1 MEIFIKGNVDTRH
14 LNSTAINSDLSVRV
28 KKESSIFTSKHMVSS
43 VKNIE
48 KGREYLSS
56 RLSLCYNR
64 EFDSDDNWKELLT
77 KRINNSLF
85 SENHKKV
92 LIDNID
98 LIDIGNSP
106 LVYSMGGGRL
116 IEVKCNESLD
126 DLCNRH
132 DIKSYPYTSIKL
144 LHTLKDGTKLYGTDV
159 KNILFGINNGIVTFK
174 KYILSDEW
182 CDDDVCDE
190 GGYRTDLL
198 RTSNIVKRKDG
209 SISELTVTQCTEYE
223 WLEVYEQLLVLPDS
237 LKDFRLLYNI
247 PCVFDRYCDIIK
259 TTKIDYS
266 YDIKHVKDNI
276 YNRNS
281 YKIYD
286 KEKVIVHGGD
296 GWRSNVTYIR
306 FFDNVTELQKWKDG
320 LSKLYVPRDDNHTR
334 LGIDELCEENTPDKA
349 FMSAQNIIIITKDG
363 NKFIVDKYINTDRNR
378 FNSPFERNISN
389 PEMYRILSPNLSSLI
404 PNLILK
410 DSQIVV
416 NAVTKEITE
425 ERMFQFN
432 KSAYINNEYGMV
444 ALYNKVII
452 GDEIHYVP
460 AYIKSNDGYEY
471 HVSDPHNTTS
481 QPSYPFTNNNGMQIY
496 NPALFVWRGEA
507 PKNIK
512 RQQHNRTS
520 HVSINTLELNKKSI
534 MLSEMTFAASPS
546 KDNTQSIFSKM
557 EFSPVLTHWELPGN
571 HLIPRTVSGNRDT
584 CMLYSANSIIYNNDG
599 TVRDRVKN
607 LVETFINSKQQVII
621 AGEILSSRFY
631 RGGINNVSTDD
642 AEFTVALE
650 HTMKCQDV
658 VLIFNVD
665 HQFIYYPNKMDME
678 ALEYCNSELRS
689 IEFEFVHDTKNKL
702 DIKTLVCDGISKST
716 FIKDGIIENMDKT
729 LCDVEDAIN
738 SYIQPLSV
746 NTTAEEE
753 DKLFHGG
760 DEVSKIIH
768 IMQAFQKLMIK

>member
-1 MEIFIKGNVDTRH
+1 MEIFIKGSVDSRH
-14 LNSTAINSDLSVRV
+14 VNSTTINFDLSVRV
-28 KKESSIFTSKHMVSS
+28 KKESPLFTSKHTTSS
-43 VKNIE
+43 IKNVE

-64 EFDSDDNWKELLT
+64 EFNSDDNWKESLT

-98 LIDIGNSP
+98 LIDIGSSP
-106 LVYSMGGGRL
+106 LLYSMIGGRL

-126 DLCNRH
+126 GLCNRH
-132 DIKSYPYTSIKL
+132 DVKSYPYTSVKL

-159 KNILFGINNGIVTFK
+159 KNILFGINNGIITFK
-174 KYILSDEW
+174 KYIIHDEW

-209 SISELTVTQCTEYE
+209 SISELSVTQCADYE
-223 WLEVYEQLLVLPDS
+223 WLEIDEQLLVLPDS
-237 LKDFRLLYNI
+237 LKDFRLLYDI
-247 PCVFDRYCDIIK
+247 PCVFGRYYNITK
-259 TTKIDYS
+259 NTKIDS
-266 YDIKHVKDNI
+266 TFDIPHIKDNM
-276 YNRNS
+276 YNRIG

-286 KEKVIVHGGD
+286 KEKVIVHGVN
-296 GWRSNVTYIR
+296 GWRGNIIYIR

-320 LSKLYVPRDDNHTR
+320 LSKLCVPRDNTPTR
-334 LGIDELCEENTPDKA
+334 LDIDELFEETTSDKA
-349 FMSAQNIIIITKDG
+349 FMSAQDIMIITKDG

-378 FNSPFERNISN
+378 FNNPFERNISN
-389 PEMYRILSPNLSSLI
+389 SELYRTLSPNLSSLV

-416 NAVTKEITE
+416 NTVTKEITE
-425 ERMFQFN
+425 EEMFQFN
-432 KSAYINNEYGMV
+432 KSAYINNEYDMV

-452 GDEIHYVP
+452 GGEIHYVP

-481 QPSYPFTNNNGMQIY
+481 QPSYPFTNNNGMQLY
-496 NPALFVWRGEA
+496 NPALFVWRGET

-512 RQQHNRTS
+512 RYHNKS
-520 HVSINTLELNKKSI
+520 MLMSINTLELNKKSI

-557 EFSPVLTHWELPGN
+557 EFSPIVNHWELPGN
-571 HLIPRTVSGNRDT
+571 HLIPRTVSGDRDT
-584 CMLYSANSIIYNNDG
+584 FRGMSYSTNSIIYNNDG

-621 AGEILSSRFY
+621 ADEILGSRFYY

-642 AEFTVALE
+642 AEFTVAIE
-650 HTMKCQDV
+650 HIMKCQDV
-658 VLIFNVD
+658 TLIFNVD
-665 HQFIYYPNKMDME
+665 HQFIYYPNKMDMD

-689 IEFEFVHDTKNKL
+689 IEFEFTHDTKNKL
-702 DIKTLVCDGISKST
+702 DIKASVCNEISKSP

-729 LCDVEDAIN
+729 LNEVE
-738 SYIQPLSV
+738 
-746 NTTAEEE
+746 
-753 DKLFHGG
+753 
-760 DEVSKIIH
+760 
-768 IMQAFQKLMIK
+768 